1 MSLAV
6 RPGQLILRKTLDAR
20 RVELAQAVR
29 DRIAGPEF
37 QAVHER
43 IWYTPGPRWFREQ
56 DAIWRIYA
64 DTSMFVGGIRAL
76 LLQSLH
82 PVAMLGVS
90 QHSGFRGDPWGRLQR
105 TSRFLATT
113 TYGTIADAER
123 SIAIVRAIHRR
134 VKGTTSSGRKYRAD
148 DPHLLGWIHAA
159 EVDSFLTTYRVFG
172 AEPLDE
178 TDADAY
184 VRQSGFVAA
193 KLGVVQPP
201 QTVAELDE
209 ILASY
214 RTELKLSPAAKQAAD
229 MLLKDPPLAGAQRF
243 GYAILAAGAVS
254 TLPTWARTALLL
266 PILPTTDRLVARPL
280 TRTALGTIRWALT
293 GAAAA

>member
-6 RPGQLILRKTLDAR
+6 RPGQLILSRTLDAG

-43 IWYTPGPRWFREQ
+43 IWYTPGPRWFGDQ
-56 DAIWRIYA
+56 DPIWRIHL

-113 TYGTIADAER
+113 TYGTITDAER
-123 SIAIVRAIHRR
+123 SIAVVRAIHRR

-159 EVDSFLTTYRVFG
+159 QVDSFLTTYRFFG

-201 QTVAELDE
+201 QTVAELDAV
-209 ILASY
+209 LAAY
-214 RTELKLSPAAKQAAD
+214 RPELKLSPAAKQAAE

-254 TLPTWARTALLL
+254 TLPTWARTALML

-293 GAAAA
+293 GAAA

>member
-1 MSLAV
+1 MSTAV
-6 RPGQLILRKTLDAR
+6 RPGQLLLGRTLDAR
-20 RVELAQAVR
+20 RAELAQALR

-37 QAVHER
+37 QAAHQR
-43 IWYTPGPRWFREQ
+43 IWYTPGPRWFGEQ
-56 DAIWRIYA
+56 DPIWRIHL

-105 TSRFLATT
+105 TGRFLATT

-123 SIAIVRAIHRR
+123 SIAVVRAIHRR
-134 VKGTTSSGRKYRAD
+134 VKGTTSAGRLYRAD

-159 EVDSFLTTYRVFG
+159 QVDSFLTTYQAFG
-172 AEPLDE
+172 AEPLGE
-178 TDADAY
+178 MDADAY
-184 VRQSGFVAA
+184 VRQCGFVAA
-193 KLGVVQPP
+193 KLGVVNPP

-209 ILASY
+209 VLAGY
-214 RTELKLSPAAKQAAD
+214 RPELKLSPAAKQATE
-229 MLLKDPPLAGAQRF
+229 MLLKDPPLTGPQRF

-254 TLPTWARTALLL
+254 TLPAWARTALLL
-266 PILPTTDRLVARPL
+266 PTLPATDRLVTRPL
-280 TRTALGTIRWALT
+280 TRSALGTIRWALA
-293 GAAAA
+293 GAPA

>member
-1 MSLAV
+1 MSIAA
-6 RPGQLILRKTLDAR
+6 RPGQLLLGKTLDAR
-20 RVELAQAVR
+20 RAELAQSVR

-37 QAVHER
+37 QAVHQR
-43 IWYTPGPRWFREQ
+43 IWYTPGPRWFGEQ
-56 DAIWRIYA
+56 DPIWRIHL

-123 SIAIVRAIHRR
+123 SIAKVRAIHRR
-134 VKGTTSSGRKYRAD
+134 VKGTTSAGRPYRAD
-148 DPHLLGWIHAA
+148 DPHLMGWIHAA
-159 EVDSFLTTYRVFG
+159 QVDSFLTTYRAFG
-172 AEPLDE
+172 AEPVDE
-178 TDADAY
+178 DDADTY
-184 VRQSGFVAA
+184 VRQCGFVAA
-193 KLGVVQPP
+193 KLGVVNPP
-201 QTVAELDE
+201 QTLAELDE
-209 ILASY
+209 LLAGY
-214 RTELKLSPAAKQAAD
+214 RPELRLSPAAKQATE
-229 MLLKDPPLAGAQRF
+229 MLLKDPPLAGPQRF

-266 PILPTTDRLVARPL
+266 PTLPATDRLVTRPL
-280 TRTALGTIRWALT
+280 TRSALGTIRWALA
-293 GAAAA
+293 GAPA

>member
-1 MSLAV
+1 MSLAA
-6 RPGQLILRKTLDAR
+6 RPGQLILRRTLDAR
-20 RVELAQAVR
+20 RAELAQAVR

-37 QAVHER
+37 QAIHER
-43 IWYTPGPRWFREQ
+43 IWYTPGPRWFSEQ
-56 DAIWRIYA
+56 DAIWRIHA

-134 VKGTTSSGRKYRAD
+134 VRGTTSTGRDYRAD

-159 EVDSFLTTYRVFG
+159 QVDSFLTTYRLFG
-172 AEPLDE
+172 AEPLDDS
-178 TDADAY
+178 DADAY

-193 KLGVVQPP
+193 KLGVVEPP
-201 QTVAELDE
+201 QTFAELDE
-209 ILASY
+209 VLTAY
-214 RTELKLSPAAKQAAD
+214 RPELKLSPAAKDAAE
-229 MLLKDPPLAGAQRF
+229 MLIKDPPLAGAQRV

-266 PILPTTDRLVARPL
+266 PTLPTTDRLLARPL
-280 TRTALGTIRWALT
+280 ARTALGTLRWALT
-293 GAAAA
+293 GAA

>member
-1 MSLAV
+1 MSLAA
-6 RPGQLILRKTLDAR
+6 RPGQLLLGKTLDTR

-37 QAVHER
+37 QAAHQQ
-43 IWYTPGPRWFREQ
+43 IWYTPGPRWFGEQ
-56 DAIWRIYA
+56 DPIWRIHL
-64 DTSMFVGGIRAL
+64 DTAMFVGGIRAL

-134 VKGTTSSGRKYRAD
+134 VKGTTSTGRPYRAD

-159 EVDSFLTTYRVFG
+159 QVDSFLTTYRVFG

-193 KLGVVQPP
+193 KLGVVNPP
-201 QTVAELDE
+201 QTRAELDE
-209 ILASY
+209 VLADY
-214 RTELKLSPAAKQAAD
+214 RPELKLSPAAKDAAA
-229 MLLKDPPLAGAQRF
+229 MLLKNPPLAGPQRF

-254 TLPTWARTALLL
+254 TLPTWARTTLLL
-266 PILPTTDRLVARPL
+266 PTLPATDRLVTRPL
-280 TRTALGTIRWALT
+280 TRSALGTIRWALS
-293 GAAAA
+293 GAPA

>member
-1 MSLAV
+1 MSLAA
-6 RPGQLILRKTLDAR
+6 RPGQLLLGRTLDAR
-20 RVELAQAVR
+20 RAELAQAVR

-37 QAVHER
+37 QAVHQQ
-43 IWYTPGPRWFREQ
+43 IWYTTGPRWFGEQ
-56 DAIWRIYA
+56 DPIWRIHL
-64 DTSMFVGGIRAL
+64 DTAMFVGGIRAL

-123 SIAIVRAIHRR
+123 SIAVVHAIHRR
-134 VKGTTSSGRKYRAD
+134 VKGTTSAGRPYRAD

-159 EVDSFLTTYRVFG
+159 QVDSFLTTYRVFG

-178 TDADAY
+178 TEADAY
-184 VRQSGFVAA
+184 VRQCGFVAA
-193 KLGVVQPP
+193 KLGVVNPP

-209 ILASY
+209 ALAGY
-214 RTELKLSPAAKQAAD
+214 RPELKLSPAAKDAAE
-229 MLLKDPPLAGAQRF
+229 MLLRNPPLAGPQRF

-254 TLPTWARTALLL
+254 TLPAWARATLLL
-266 PILPTTDRLVARPL
+266 PTLPATDRLVTRPL
-280 TRTALGTIRWALT
+280 TRTALGTIRWALS
-293 GAAAA
+293 GAPA

>member
-1 MSLAV
+1 MSLAA
-6 RPGQLILRKTLDAR
+6 RPGQLLLGKTLHAR
-20 RVELAQAVR
+20 RAELAQAVR

-37 QAVHER
+37 QAAHQQ
-43 IWYTPGPRWFREQ
+43 IWYTRGPRWFGEQ
-56 DAIWRIYA
+56 DPIWRIHL

-134 VKGTTSSGRKYRAD
+134 VKGTTSAGRPYRAD

-159 EVDSFLTTYRVFG
+159 QVDSFLTTYRAFG

-178 TDADAY
+178 GDADAY
-184 VRQSGFVAA
+184 VRQCGFVAA
-193 KLGVVQPP
+193 KLGVVNPP

-209 ILASY
+209 VLAGY
-214 RTELKLSPAAKQAAD
+214 RPELRLSPAAKQATE
-229 MLLKDPPLAGAQRF
+229 MLLKNPPLAGPQRF
-243 GYAILAAGAVS
+243 GYTILAAGAVS
-254 TLPTWARTALLL
+254 TLPTWARPALLIPTL
-266 PILPTTDRLVARPL
+266 PATDRLLTRPL
-280 TRTALGTIRWALT
+280 TRRALGTIRWALA
-293 GAAAA
+293 GAPA